1 MQTKLATLY
10 VARGARSSCSGNDSS
25 HVWATAFAGG
35 SLLADHASCSSGRA
49 AEVIQPATS
58 CCNEQGRQ
66 GRDCLGG
73 LGRLQDCYSH
83 RAITTQVPQVRCAQA
98 TKGRHSSPDHAVPC
112 MVTRSM
118 AVRILQKEIRAW
130 LNRTRA
136 RRKPAPRRR
145 RHIVDHQLNEE
156 DEIGDSDSSDD
167 DDKSDVVHLGASAL
181 SGDESA

>member
-1 MQTKLATLY
+1 M
-10 VARGARSSCSGNDSS
+10 
-25 HVWATAFAGG
+25 
-35 SLLADHASCSSGRA
+35 
-49 AEVIQPATS
+49 
-58 CCNEQGRQ
+58 
-66 GRDCLGG
+66 
-73 LGRLQDCYSH
+73 
-83 RAITTQVPQVRCAQA
+83 
-98 TKGRHSSPDHAVPC
+98 
-112 MVTRSM
+112 
-118 AVRILQKEIRAW
+118 RILQKEIRAW